1 MLIKFHGRKILPHF
15 HIEYSG
21 NLGGRVNMNTFCK
34 AIHEAIFSTG
44 LFELGAIRV
53 RAFCAEHFAMT
64 DMNPA
69 NAFIDM
75 SFRVGQ
81 GRSQDQL
88 KAAGETIFKSASD
101 HLAALFATPHFALSL
116 EVREIDA
123 SLSWKKN
130 SMHARLRQGS

>member
-1 MLIKFHGRKILPHF
+1 MKSMPHF

-21 NLGGRVNMNTFCK
+21 NLAGRVNMSAFCRT
-34 AIHEAIFSTG
+34 IHEAIFATG

-53 RAFCAEHFAMT
+53 RAFSSEHYAIT

-75 SFRVGQ
+75 SFRVGE

-88 KAAGETIFKSASD
+88 KAAGEAIFKTAAD
-101 HLAALFATPHFALSL
+101 HLGSLFSTPHFALSF
-116 EVREIDA
+116 EIREIDA

-130 SMHARLRQGS
+130 AMHARLRQG